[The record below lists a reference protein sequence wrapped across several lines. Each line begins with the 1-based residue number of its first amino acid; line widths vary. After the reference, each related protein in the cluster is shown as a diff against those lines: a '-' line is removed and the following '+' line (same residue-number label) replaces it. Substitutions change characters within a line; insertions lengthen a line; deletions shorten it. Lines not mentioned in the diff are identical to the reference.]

1 MMTERRLTE
10 APGPEAAS
18 GTPGERIR
26 RLQRRR
32 RLMREELLAVAVLL
46 VFLAATVAVLA
57 TQWLASG
64 PSATATAYAAATGP
78 PQLTLTL
85 VPYGGTT

>member
-1 MMTERRLTE
+1 MMTDNPLTPVRE
-10 APGPEAAS
+10 VPGPKTAE
-18 GTPGERIR
+18 GGPGERIR

-32 RLMREELLAVAVLL
+32 RLVREELLAVAVLL

-64 PSATATAYAAATGP
+64 PSASAAGPAYT
-78 PQLTLTL
+78 TTL
-85 VPYGGTT
+85 VPIGGTT

>member
-1 MMTERRLTE
+1 MTEDPLTKV
-10 APGPEAAS
+10 PGPAMGAS
-18 GTPGERIR
+18 GPGERIR

-46 VFLAATVAVLA
+46 LFLAATVAVLA

-64 PSATATAYAAATGP
+64 PSASSAGVA
-78 PQLTLTL
+78 LW
-85 VPYGGTT
+85 